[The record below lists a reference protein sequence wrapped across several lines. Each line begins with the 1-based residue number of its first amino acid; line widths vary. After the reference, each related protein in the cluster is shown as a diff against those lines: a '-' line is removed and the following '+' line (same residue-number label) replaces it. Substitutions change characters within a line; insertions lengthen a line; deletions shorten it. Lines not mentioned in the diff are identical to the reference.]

1 MRLSELQNKNLVNVS
16 NGKNIGNI
24 IDVNIDYQS
33 GNIKSFIIESKG
45 SILTFLNKDN
55 DMEVKWNDIQKIGD
69 DVILVNMR

>member
-1 MRLSELQNKNLVNVS
+1 MMIQKIIVIKKNFSLLKNLVNVS

-45 SILTFLNKDN
+45 FFFH
-55 DMEVKWNDIQKIGD
+55 W
-69 DVILVNMR
+69 

>member
-45 SILTFLNKDN
+45 SILKFLNKDN
-55 DMEVKWNDIQKIGD
+55 DMEVKWNDIQKIGE

>member
-55 DMEVKWNDIQKIGD
+55 DMEVKWNDIQKIGED
-69 DVILVNMR
+69 TSF